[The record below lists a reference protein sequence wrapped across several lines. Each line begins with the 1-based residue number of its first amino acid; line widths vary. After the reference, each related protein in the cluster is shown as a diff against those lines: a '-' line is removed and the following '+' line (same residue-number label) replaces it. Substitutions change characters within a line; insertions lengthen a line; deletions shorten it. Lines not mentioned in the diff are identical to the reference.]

1 MWDIGIDRQYE
12 NACMEL
18 KQCFYTHFSF
28 GPRSTGGVGDV
39 IQDISYSD
47 EQKLHYF
54 VRFLFD
60 LLFFCIINIITM
72 NIVFGII
79 IDSFASLRSEKN
91 KLMQDMH
98 DKCFICSLPRT
109 TFDNVSNGF
118 RDHKLREH
126 NMWMYLYFM
135 YNVRFKHKYKLRG
148 IELYVSEQKNDF
160 NVTWMPLMRAARIDR
175 SDEIKLDESLKST
188 YDKLVE
194 LRLQLEEHN
203 K

>member
-1 MWDIGIDRQYE
+1 MWDIGIDQQYE

-18 KQCFYTHFSF
+18 KQCFYTHFLF
-28 GPRSTGGVGDV
+28 GPRSTGGVSDV

-47 EQKLHYF
+47 EHKLHYLA
-54 VRFLFD
+54 RFLFD

-98 DKCFICSLPRT
+98 DKCFIYSLPRT

-135 YNVRFKHKYKLRG
+135 YNVSFKHKYKLRG
-148 IELYVSEQKNDF
+148 IEIDVSEQKNDF
-160 NVTWMPLMRAARIDR
+160 NVTMMPLMRAARIDR
-175 SDEIKLDESLKST
+175 SDDIKLDESLKST
-188 YDKLVE
+188 YKLVQ
-194 LRLQLEEHN
+194 LRL
-203 K
+203 